1 MSLLK
6 QCCFTNW
13 LIQICIRI
21 CTSLLH
27 ALCFML
33 IFIRQFDTF
42 THNSWNL
49 ILDGY
54 ATMTGGWGSQ
64 GVLYVVCQYWIK
76 YFLLLITS
84 IILYVSHAT
93 FATCLLTENSL
104 LLMKRLKLSHVDNV
118 TLGELLITRFPI
130 NCLLVRALI
139 MDSQ

>member
-1 MSLLK
+1 MLLY
-6 QCCFTNW
+6 QLTYSNLYPYLYL
-13 LIQICIRI
+13 LI
-21 CTSLLH
+21 T
-27 ALCFML
+27 CFML

-118 TLGELLITRFPI
+118 TSGELLITRFPI